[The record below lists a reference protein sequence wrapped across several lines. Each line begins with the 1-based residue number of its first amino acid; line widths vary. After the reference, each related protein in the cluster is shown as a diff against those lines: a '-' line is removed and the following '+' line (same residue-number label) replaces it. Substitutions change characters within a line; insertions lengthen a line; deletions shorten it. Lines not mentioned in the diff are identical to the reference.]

1 MDRKRPMAEA
11 NSLSQLLRVL
21 PEPERFPVDVENLA
35 FELSRQRYKDAPIT
49 QIDTFDIDGVE
60 GLLGRHPAGKKWKIG
75 YNSRIQSAGRV
86 RFTLAHELGHYVLH
100 RELRDHF
107 RCTTKEMH
115 EWDERE
121 IETEANVF
129 ASFLLMPLDDF
140 RRQVIGQMPSVDMLR
155 HCGNR
160 YGVSLMAAALKWT
173 EIAPKRAVVLAAR
186 DGHVLWARSN
196 TAAYKSG
203 IYLASKQKTIPV
215 PDASILYHA
224 NPTSG
229 PITSTLK
236 AHLWFGK
243 EPGDVELVEHALAV
257 EGDYPY
263 TLGLL
268 LLPDA
273 LPSGKLAEDELLTPV
288 DQAIRWRR

>member
-11 NSLSQLLRVL
+11 NSLSRLLHVL
-21 PEPERFPVDVENLA
+21 PEPERFPVNVENLA

-49 QIDTFDIDGVE
+49 QIEPFDIDGVE
-60 GLLGRHPAGKKWKIG
+60 GLLGRHPSGKKWKIG
-75 YNSRIQSAGRV
+75 YSSRIQSPGRV

-100 RELRDHF
+100 RELRDRF
-107 RCTTKEMH
+107 RCSTEEMH
-115 EWDERE
+115 DWDERE

-140 RRQVIGQMPSVDMLR
+140 RRQVAGQPPSIEMLR
-155 HCGNR
+155 HCADR

-173 EIAPKRAVVLAAR
+173 EIAAKRAVVLAAR

-196 TAAYKSG
+196 AAAYKSG
-203 IYLASKQKTIPV
+203 VYLASKKLTIELPGM
-215 PDASILYHA
+215 SILNQVDA
-224 NPTSG
+224 ASG
-229 PITSTLK
+229 RKSSKLK
-236 AHLWFGK
+236 ANLWFRR
-243 EPGDVELVEHALAV
+243 EPDEMDLIEHALAV

-263 TLGLL
+263 TLGML

-273 LPSGKLAEDELLTPV
+273 IPRWELQEDDLLTPV
-288 DQAIRWRR
+288 DQALRYRR